1 MWDQI
6 SKVIL
11 QAAKATIP
19 SSTGTPLRRND
30 DNLPSTLHK
39 ANSHMRY
46 VSKILM
52 KMSEKKQ
59 SNLEKREEF
68 CKEWVS
74 NTRHKL
80 LLMCSDIKFL
90 DHCIDRVK
98 PDED

>member
-11 QAAKATIP
+11 KAAKATIP
-19 SSTGTPLRRND
+19 SSTGTPPRRND

-52 KMSEKKQ
+52 KMSEKK
-59 SNLEKREEF
+59 
-68 CKEWVS
+68 
-74 NTRHKL
+74 
-80 LLMCSDIKFL
+80 
-90 DHCIDRVK
+90 
-98 PDED
+98 